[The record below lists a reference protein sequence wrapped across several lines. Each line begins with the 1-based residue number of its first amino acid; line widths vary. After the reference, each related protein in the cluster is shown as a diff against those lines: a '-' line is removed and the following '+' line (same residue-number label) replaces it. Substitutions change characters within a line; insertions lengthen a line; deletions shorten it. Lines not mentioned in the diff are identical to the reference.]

1 MRSLKIALIFSF
13 WGSAYFKQKENH
25 SSYPRGQSFSLFLIN
40 VKKNKNEI
48 YGFCCQTSKTFLEVF
63 IFLGFENFSF
73 KVFISQKPK

>member
-40 VKKNKNEI
+40 VRKI
-48 YGFCCQTSKTFLEVF
+48 KTKSMDSAAKLQKPFWKCLF
-63 IFLGFENFSF
+63 FLGLKILVLRFL
-73 KVFISQKPK
+73 